1 MSEMAEAIRE
11 LIEQRGYTEE
21 SVRLTIENALKAAY
35 KSFHG
40 TSENAIVKFEDDM
53 SDVSLYSRKTVV
65 DGVYDPVTEIELE
78 DAKEYSDDIEV
89 GDQIDILEDPK
100 EYHRRDVSVGKQQ
113 AHLGFS
119 ETFKESLYN
128 QNKEKVGQVIVGYYQ
143 NSKNGNIIVD
153 VGNVGKVEGFLPVKY
168 QSPRESYIKGDRIK
182 AYVTDIKKAQGALQ
196 LVLSRIDPKLV
207 TEILSAEVAEI
218 QEGIVTIHKCVREAG
233 FRTKI
238 AVSSVR
244 DDVDPV
250 GACVGTKGM
259 RISNVIREFD
269 GERIDVLK
277 YDDDPIVFIK
287 NALSPAEVKHVVIKE
302 AEKREAL
309 AVVSDENFSIAIG
322 KQGLNVR
329 LANRLCNWSID
340 VKTEAMVTDEDLVEN
355 DTRRAAEELFGGSEN
370 ESYEEIL
377 TVAQLPGVDQR
388 VAEILKEAGYDDIEV
403 FVSSYESGALNGLDG
418 VTKEQLDEVYS
429 IINENVEFE
438 DEEEPQQTADSADE
452 DSEEEYFCPEC
463 GEKITPD
470 MTRCPK
476 CGVEFSFEEE

>member
-238 AVSSVR
+238 
-244 DDVDPV
+244 
-250 GACVGTKGM
+250 
-259 RISNVIREFD
+259 
-269 GERIDVLK
+269 DVLK

-287 NALSPAEVKHVVIKE
+287 NALSPAQVEKVVILDADK
-302 AEKREAL
+302 KQAL
-309 AVVSDENFSIAIG
+309 AIVEESQLSLAIG
-322 KQGLNVR
+322 KQGMNVR
-329 LANRLCNWSID
+329 LANRLCDWNID
-340 VKTEAMVTDEDLVEN
+340 VKTVEQAKELDLSDVTANQAAMSLFNDVE
-355 DTRRAAEELFGGSEN
+355 EESDIT
-370 ESYEEIL
+370 SIKD
-377 TVAQLPGVDQR
+377 LPGVDER
-388 VAEILKEAGYDDIEV
+388 VAEILESNGISDLSD
-403 FVSSYESGALNGLDG
+403 FMSSYENISVEG
-418 VTKEQLDEVYS
+418 VSKADLEKIYDL
-429 IINENVEFE
+429 IKENVEFV
-438 DEEEPQQTADSADE
+438 EEESDLQEESSQQE
-452 DSEEEYFCPEC
+452 QEEKYYCPEC
-463 GEKITPD
+463 GAEITLD
-470 MTRCPK
+470 MTHCPK
-476 CGVEFSFEEE
+476 CGVEFEFEEDEE